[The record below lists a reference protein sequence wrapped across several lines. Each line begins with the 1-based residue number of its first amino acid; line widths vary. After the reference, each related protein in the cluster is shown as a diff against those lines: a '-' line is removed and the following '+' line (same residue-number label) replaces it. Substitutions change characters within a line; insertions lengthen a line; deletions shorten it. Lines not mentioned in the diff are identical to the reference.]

1 MTLSHDDANARL
13 LELVY
18 GEAPP
23 AERAALEAHVA
34 TCAQCSA
41 DLAAL
46 GDTRARVRTALE
58 DADIDVPSRVHAR
71 ILAAATQAAAPLAAA
86 ASPVAVAARS
96 MAVAAPAGVPV
107 PGPSLWQRLRRGWT
121 LPTFATVGAVAVVV
135 IGAKVFLEPQKT
147 MERGREAVTAAPPA
161 EAEKSAAPAVQ
172 PEPAEPAAA
181 ERMPVPSRHFG
192 PGGGRFEALQRAHG
206 GARPGMLGGGTLA
219 HRLAHSHGAGAS
231 GSTAGLAEPG
241 SGRGVAAAPAAPLPP
256 KAAHDDLLE
265 GALAR
270 KPASATEARA
280 KREEAKAEVS
290 NEAVSVRRDEYAS
303 PPSGWK
309 GGGAANAPPSA
320 PAVAAPR
327 PAPALRSVKK
337 KDVADEPLADFGSAV
352 GVPAPSE
359 AADSRVEE
367 HASSSGK
374 LAKKKPAPA
383 APEKPVVA
391 EAPAAKDADGA
402 GADKE
407 REKQGGAP
415 SQEALARRADQL
427 YAAQH
432 WSAAIAAYREL
443 LRRFPDAEVK
453 ARWRAR
459 LTEAQVAED
468 ASAPTSKTT
477 AKRTA
482 KATSKSKATLEPAA
496 E

>member
-23 AERAALEAHVA
+23 AERGALEAHVA

-46 GDTRARVRTALE
+46 GDTRARLRTALE
-58 DADIDVPSRVHAR
+58 DAPVPSRVHAR
-71 ILAAATQAAAPLAAA
+71 VLAAATQAAAPLAAA

-96 MAVAAPAGVPV
+96 MAVAPPAGVPMR
-107 PGPSLWQRLRRGWT
+107 GPSLWQRLRRGWT
-121 LPTFATVGAVAVVV
+121 LPTFATVGAVAIVV
-135 IGAKVFLEPQKT
+135 IGSKVFLEPQKT
-147 MERGREAVTAAPPA
+147 MERGREAVTAAPA

-172 PEPAEPAAA
+172 PEPAAPAAA
-181 ERMPVPSRHFG
+181 EGMPVPPRHFG

-206 GARPGMLGGGTLA
+206 GSRPGLLGGGTLA
-219 HRLAHSHGAGAS
+219 QRLARARGTGAS
-231 GSTAGLAEPG
+231 GSTAGLDEPG

-256 KAAHDDLLE
+256 KPAHDDLLE

-270 KPASATEARA
+270 KPASATESRA

-290 NEAVSVRRDEYAS
+290 NEAASVRRDEHAS

-309 GGGAANAPPSA
+309 GGGAANAPAPASA

-327 PAPALRSVKK
+327 PAPVMRSVKK
-337 KDVADEPLADFGSAV
+337 KNVADEPLADLGYAG

-367 HASSSGK
+367 QAAAGK
-374 LAKKKPAPA
+374 LAKQKSAPA
-383 APEKPVVA
+383 RPVVA
-391 EAPAAKDADGA
+391 AKTLAAKDADGA
-402 GADKE
+402 GADQE
-407 REKQGGAP
+407 NRDKQDEAP
-415 SQEALARRADQL
+415 SQETLARRADQL
-427 YAAQH
+427 FAAHH

-443 LRRFPDAEVK
+443 LRRYPDADLK
-453 ARWRAR
+453 PRWRAR
-459 LTEAQVAED
+459 LTQAQVAED

-477 AKRTA
+477 AKRAA
-482 KATSKSKATLEPAA
+482 KETSKSKATLEAVPAA